1 MKRASHLTLISILLL
16 SLLAV
21 GGVGAVAFD
30 PATFGYWDTSLN
42 ATALNLEGPASLSSP
57 NLGQFRDGNIAT
69 IGVTFVGTDGK
80 YGYNFSSSRHIG
92 AIRWYHY
99 ADSSHMR
106 YWYPQYSND
115 GITWT
120 NATITGWWDGS
131 TQSGTVAEAAHINGW
146 NAVNF
151 TSVNGTY
158 FRIRVYTLWDGD
170 TGSQHTELQMYEAP
184 PPQVPFA
191 SFTST
196 NISVATNSTASGW
209 EGYAPFTM
217 FLNDTS
223 SGTPTTWNWTAA
235 YYPAAASVIATT
247 RNVSHAFTTGNV
259 SVRLNVTNSYGYN
272 LSQPIW
278 INVTTPTISADFV
291 GAPLY
296 GEMPLTVSFV
306 DYTTAAPP
314 VISWYW
320 DFGDGNTSVEANPTH
335 IYVTPGF
342 HTVSLNATNIVSD
355 IETKINYI
363 YVNVTPASSFSST
376 NISLATNST
385 DQGWAGTAPFTM
397 QFANTSTKPPHT
409 SWTWNYTEL
418 SAPTIP
424 VTFNSTG
431 FYSPIYEFV
440 YGGNYSISLDVAGPY
455 GSNISIQKTW
465 VNVSQYTPIVSFT
478 TNVTSGF
485 APLALYLNDTSTQSP
500 LYWNT
505 SWGDL
510 SWTNQTSFPATNIT
524 HVYTTVGVY
533 TLTEYATNV
542 YGTGS
547 AFTTI
552 NVTAPPKSYLGT
564 ITHNLGR
571 TPEYALVTLTLQD
584 ETYAVTN
591 LTATTFDLYIKNT
604 QTGLAGINQTVYWC
618 VG

>member
-1 MKRASHLTLISILLL
+1 MLVVPVSATVYKNFTPVMTNFNVPTTATISALNYQ
-16 SLLAV
+16 
-21 GGVGAVAFD
+21 GAAWTYPWLAFD
-30 PATFGYWDTSLN
+30 NQIRVDYGWETSLGGGLGLVPQWIMIYMPVSHV
-42 ATALNLEGPASLSSP
+42 ASKYTVWGVKSLDYLQSAPKDWTFEGSNNSVDWDIL
-57 NLGQFRDGNIAT
+57 
-69 IGVTFVGTDGK
+69 
-80 YGYNFSSSRHIG
+80 
-92 AIRWYHY
+92 
-99 ADSSHMR
+99 DS
-106 YWYPQYSND
+106 QT
-115 GITWT
+115 GITWAPYGVD
-120 NATITGWWDGS
+120 NKS
-131 TQSGTVAEAAHINGW
+131 
-146 NAVNF
+146 
-151 TSVNGTY
+151 
-158 FRIRVYTLWDGD
+158 YTLTNTIGYTYYRMNITHIQTD
-170 TGSQHTELQMYEAP
+170 TAAVRLQELEIYETVTTP
-184 PPQVPFA
+184 VA

-196 NISVATNSTASGW
+196 NISIATNTTARGW
-209 EGYAPFTM
+209 EGYSPFTM